1 MLICWYMQHHQ
12 RTYFSHLTTWCHCH
26 FKCWDACGPQCQ
38 SQDPHDTFEFWHS
51 NQRSSWLLTEWP
63 QVWWTVES
71 NQSNHFHTWIVYLMD
86 LWLITLK
93 FQVQCIKYWHAVQH
107 EQYTQFSARVIQ
119 MLMDGHRLGPWFL
132 RFLFGLSWVWLALY
146 VGPSWGWLSHI
157 SWAIIIYILYIYV
170 IFTSFWGQQYWRKY
184 LHIYIYII
192 KQTWTTMSPRHWQHC
207 HKTFGIPQL
216 FSQIEIENQSDMN
229 SSGAKCHFFTTI
241 YPFLLQSPILP
252 FTSSRL
258 LTASSLKNCCRGVH
272 WSSKHFTHVS
282 RDSNLVALCF
292 RILWALVSHFSC
304 IDFSSFFH
312 FALLSK

>member
-1 MLICWYMQHHQ
+1 MPHQSLCQQHHQGEKPSGNGEISFAICPSAGAHSCFQEGTICVGNTSQNIAMAWILQMLICWYMQHHQ

-38 SQDPHDTFEFWHS
+38 SQDPHDTFEFYGPWHS

-63 QVWWTVES
+63 QVWWTAES

-119 MLMDGHRLGPWFL
+119 MLMDGHRLGRWFL
-132 RFLFGLSWVWLALY
+132 RFFFGLGWVWLAHY

-157 SWAIIIYILYIYV
+157 SWAIIIYIYICYLYQFLRATVLVKISSY
-170 IFTSFWGQQYWRKY
+170 
-184 LHIYIYII
+184 IYIY
-192 KQTWTTMSPRHWQHC
+192 C

-216 FSQIEIENQSDMN
+216 FSQIKIEKQSDMN
-229 SSGAKCHFFTTI
+229 SSGAKCHFF
-241 YPFLLQSPILP
+241 YNNLPFFFSSPWFFLSLLQGSWQP
-252 FTSSRL
+252 L
-258 LTASSLKNCCRGVH
+258 L
-272 WSSKHFTHVS
+272 
-282 RDSNLVALCF
+282 
-292 RILWALVSHFSC
+292 
-304 IDFSSFFH
+304 
-312 FALLSK
+312 